1 MADNKLMERNLP
13 GMNRRNRFVQV
24 EHAENAGAALKRL
37 LTYFAREQALVAV
50 MLLVVVFG
58 TLCGIFAPSLQSRA
72 IDVIAGAAAG
82 RLGATLLLMLAVYLL
97 YSGSQLVQGLI
108 SARISQRVVKRMRE
122 ELFAKIVD
130 LPGYPFPRRCH
141 ESDD

>member
-1 MADNKLMERNLP
+1 M
-13 GMNRRNRFVQV
+13 

-37 LTYFAREQALVAV
+37 LTYFARERALVAV

-130 LPGYPFPRRCH
+130 LPVRYLDTHSHGRCH